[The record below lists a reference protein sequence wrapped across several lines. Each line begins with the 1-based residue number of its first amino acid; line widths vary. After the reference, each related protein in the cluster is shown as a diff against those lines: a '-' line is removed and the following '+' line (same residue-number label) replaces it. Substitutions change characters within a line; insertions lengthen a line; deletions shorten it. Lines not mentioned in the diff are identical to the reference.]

1 MRASLIHKLSS
12 HCKTEA
18 IISGTISRWYATGAG
33 PLRSCFVC
41 ERGRWAVVG
50 WERRLGSAPG
60 ALPPPPHSA
69 PLRKS
74 RRALWLT
81 PMAPAC
87 HWVAVKGCSS
97 QASGSWYRPEMTGEA
112 GTVLTL

>member
-18 IISGTISRWYATGAG
+18 IISGTISHWYATGAG
-33 PLRSCFVC
+33 PLRSCFRC

-60 ALPPPPHSA
+60 ALPPSPPSPLPAHSA
-69 PLRKS
+69 LLSVGAAACSGS
-74 RRALWLT
+74 RRWLPRAT
-81 PMAPAC
+81 GLPLKAA
-87 HWVAVKGCSS
+87 HH
-97 QASGSWYRPEMTGEA
+97 RPL
-112 GTVLTL
+112 VLGIVLK